1 MLELGVEIGMV
12 SREQLTEYVKKH
24 KEMSPEEQSL
34 AVRYCRCKP
43 GYEKGHTKL
52 IVAPRGHLENMRAP
66 LVSALSQVGGE
77 LKTGRAPRSGME
89 RALQT
94 FLDNLEAE
102 EE

>member
-1 MLELGVEIGMV
+1 M
-12 SREQLTEYVKKH
+12 
-24 KEMSPEEQSL
+24 
-34 AVRYCRCKP
+34 
-43 GYEKGHTKL
+43 
-52 IVAPRGHLENMRAP
+52 IVALRGNLENMRAP

-77 LKTGRAPRSGME
+77 LKTGRSPRSGME